1 MTIWFT
7 VLNSTDYPPST
18 TRTETLAEAFE
29 HAGGILAM
37 IIAVF
42 VGLLLIMGMA
52 SLMASLGGFW
62 MESLFVVLAIGI
74 VVAGVVRFG
83 RG

>member
-1 MTIWFT
+1 
-7 VLNSTDYPPST
+7 
-18 TRTETLAEAFE
+18 
-29 HAGGILAM
+29 M

>member
-1 MTIWFT
+1 
-7 VLNSTDYPPST
+7 
-18 TRTETLAEAFE
+18 LASVIE

-37 IIAVF
+37 IVALF

-52 SLMASLGGFW
+52 TFLRSLGGFW
-62 MESLFVVLAIGI
+62 MESLFVILAIGI